1 MSDDPDDK
9 PDGENGR
16 VNRPKG
22 FDISKLEVEMSEEE
36 RAAADERL
44 REQFKELSEGSAS
57 IKDALRGIGGVGAL
71 QEAMASVNSFQDAI
85 KAVELDSLQEA
96 VLAQARVQD
105 QFRDATGGLATS
117 GIQDHLSGIT
127 GAGVDRFMAEQ
138 AAMEEAR
145 KAALGVLPEGYMDS
159 LTGAAAMEEAREAV
173 LGGLPEGY
181 MDHLLGAQTA
191 AARLMEEMRENH
203 RLMFQHVDMFADMRR
218 SIEAA
223 TSFDLNSVLIPR
235 MDFFNE
241 ALGIDRIGSAL
252 AAADAASVLGFHPAF
267 NNEIL
272 TATSLIS
279 EQFSAFSM
287 AQEAAS
293 ATLRL
298 GLPERLEE
306 MLARSIA
313 AQEALVDEYREA
325 AKDAKVEA
333 AFHRRNA
340 TISMIINVLMLLLA
354 LTLQIEER
362 LTDPDEAVRANT
374 EAVRELQQSFDG
386 MAAQMQR
393 RNDLQESASAEEQA
407 ADAAIANLLREIADS
422 LADQD
427 PEEAEPGA
435 GSQKSG
441 PSKPPAV
448 E

>member
-1 MSDDPDDK
+1 MSDDSDDK
-9 PDGENGR
+9 PDDENGG

-22 FDISKLEVEMSEEE
+22 FDISELEVEMSEEE

-44 REQFKELSEGSAS
+44 WEQFKEVSEGSAV
-57 IKDALRGIGGVGAL
+57 IADALRGIGGIGAL
-71 QEAMASVNSFQDAI
+71 QAAMASVNSFQDAI
-85 KAVELDSLQEA
+85 NSVELDGLQEA

-117 GIQDHLSGIT
+117 GIQDHLSGLT
-127 GAGVDRFMAEQ
+127 GAGVDRFMAEH

-145 KAALGVLPEGYMDS
+145 KVA
-159 LTGAAAMEEAREAV
+159 

-181 MDHLLGAQTA
+181 MDHLLDAQTA
-191 AARLMEEMRENH
+191 ASRLMETMRENH

-223 TSFDLNSVLIPR
+223 TSFDLNSVIIPR

-267 NNEIL
+267 NDEIL

-279 EQFSAFSM
+279 EQFSAFSV

-293 ATLRL
+293 AALRL
-298 GLPERLEE
+298 GLPKRLEE
-306 MLARSIA
+306 ILARSIA

-340 TISMIINVLMLLLA
+340 TISMIINILMLLLA

-362 LTDPDEAVRANT
+362 LTDPDESVRSNT

-393 RNDLQESASAEEQA
+393 MNDLQESASAEEQA
-407 ADAAIANLLREIADS
+407 ADAAIADLLREIADS
-422 LADQD
+422 LEDQD
-427 PEEAEPGA
+427 PEEAELSA
-435 GSQKSG
+435 ESQRSG
-441 PSKPPAV
+441 LSKPPAV